1 MYGDYEAYGIIGDIQ
16 QMERGFVVDAITLA
30 EAALSSKKYA
40 TQLPVARSEMLR
52 APTNT
57 YGAGHKSAYWLA
69 LAATFGYPTL
79 LAEAKAIEDQ
89 TRGYEEANVLNLYK
103 PGFSEAPADIA
114 AYYTRA
120 ANAMDAVGGRSKTN
134 LKGVYAVFGIQS
146 SASAQDVTRDQRDA
160 ENPVTGAGGGG
171 LITVPLTEAVAAWVK
186 GQIPE
191 GLREEDWKKYVFW
204 LKVGTGTL
212 VTGTAVGIYL
222 IFRKPKRT
230 NRRRNRK

>member
-1 MYGDYEAYGIIGDIQ
+1 MQVAYGIIGDIQ
-16 QMERGFVVDAITLA
+16 QKERAFVADAVALA

-57 YGAGHKSAYWLA
+57 YGAGHKAAYWLA
-69 LAATFGYPTL
+69 LAATLGYPTL
-79 LAEAKAIEDQ
+79 LTEAKAIEAQ
-89 TRGYEEANVLNLYK
+89 TRGYEEANVLNVYK

-120 ANAMDAVGGRSKTN
+120 TNAMDAVGGRSKTN

-146 SASAQDVTRDQRDA
+146 SAGAQSGTRDQRDD
-160 ENPVTGAGGGG
+160 ENPLTGAGGGG
-171 LITVPLTEAVAAWVK
+171 LFTVPITEAVAAWVK

-204 LKVGTGTL
+204 LKVGVGTL
-212 VTGTAVGIYL
+212 VVGTGVGIYL
-222 IFRKPKRT
+222 IVRKPKRA

>member
-1 MYGDYEAYGIIGDIQ
+1 MYGDYEAYGLVGEIQ
-16 QMERGFVVDAITLA
+16 QKERGFVVDAITLA

-79 LAEAKAIEDQ
+79 LAEAKVIETK
-89 TRGYEEANVLNLYK
+89 TREYEDASILGIYK

-120 ANAMDAVGGRSKTN
+120 ANALDAVGGRSKAN

-146 SASAQDVTRDQRDA
+146 SASEQQVTRDQRDA
-160 ENPVTGAGGGG
+160 ENPITGAGGGG
-171 LITVPLTEAVAAWVK
+171 IVTVPITEAVTAWVK

-191 GLREEDWKKYVFW
+191 GLREEDWKKYVLW
-204 LKVGTGTL
+204 LKIGTGTL
-212 VTGTAVGIYL
+212 VAGTAVGIYL
-222 IFRKPKRT
+222 IFRKKKRT

>member
-1 MYGDYEAYGIIGDIQ
+1 MQVAYGIIGDIQ
-16 QMERGFVVDAITLA
+16 QKERAFVADAVALA

-57 YGAGHKSAYWLA
+57 YGAGHKAAYWLA
-69 LAATFGYPTL
+69 LASTLGYPSL
-79 LAEAKAIEDQ
+79 LVEAKAIEAQ
-89 TRGYEEANVLNLYK
+89 TRGYEEANVLNVYK

-146 SASAQDVTRDQRDA
+146 TAGAQSGTREQRGD
-160 ENPVTGAGGGG
+160 ENPITGAGGGG
-171 LITVPLTEAVAAWVK
+171 LFTVPITEAVAAWVK

-204 LKVGTGTL
+204 LKVGAGTL
-212 VTGTAVGIYL
+212 AVGTAVGIYL
-222 IFRKPKRT
+222 IVRKPKRT
-230 NRRRNRK
+230 NRRGKKK